1 MNIRKAICS
10 VLAAL
15 LITAAPS
22 AFATGG
28 SNPSASP
35 EQTATPPVSVST
47 TREPISWPS
56 PEPSS
61 EPTPEP
67 SVSPT
72 PIPSPTPGELEIT
85 KSPEN
90 ENVKPGG
97 TASFITQAVNYTSC
111 KWYLS
116 KDGETV
122 EADRAEERFPGL
134 KVAGDGTEKLIL
146 SAIPKSLDGW
156 SVYCVFK
163 GAAGSVSTSKARLHV
178 SDSAKPKP
186 TRIPA
191 AAVTQSPVVT
201 LVPTAEP
208 MQTAAPH
215 VHSFSAQWKSD
226 DTRHWQECECGEKVN
241 LADHVVAEWT
251 TAAKATKEQDGI
263 DEGTC
268 AVCGRTVQR
277 STAYRPSTTGRI
289 ILAAVI
295 ALIIA
300 IAIVHKMQRN
310 SRKRWR
316 LR

>member
-15 LITAAPS
+15 LITAATS

-28 SNPSASP
+28 DNPSASP
-35 EQTATPPVSVST
+35 EQTAAPTASVST
-47 TREPISWPS
+47 TKDPFSWS
-56 PEPSS
+56 
-61 EPTPEP
+61 TPEP
-67 SVSPT
+67 SPSPTPTPT

-146 SAIPKSLDGW
+146 SAIPKSLNGW

-251 TAAKATKEQDGI
+251 TVTEATKEQDGI

-277 STAYRPSTTGRI
+277 STAYRPPVAIKVI
-289 ILAAVI
+289 IIAAIALVI
-295 ALIIA
+295 AT
-300 IAIVHKMQRN
+300 AIVSKMRRN

>member
-10 VLAAL
+10 ILAAL

-22 AFATGG
+22 AFATSGD
-28 SNPSASP
+28 PSASP
-35 EQTATPPVSVST
+35 E
-47 TREPISWPS
+47 
-56 PEPSS
+56 
-61 EPTPEP
+61 
-67 SVSPT
+67 
-72 PIPSPTPGELEIT
+72 PSPTPGELEIT

-134 KVAGDGTEKLIL
+134 KVAGDGTEKLIF

-186 TRIPA
+186 TR
-191 AAVTQSPVVT
+191 SPVVT

-226 DTRHWQECECGEKVN
+226 DTRHWQECECSEKVN

-251 TAAKATKEQDGI
+251 TVTEATKEQDGI

-277 STAYRPSTTGRI
+277 STAYRPPVAIKVI
-289 ILAAVI
+289 IIAAIALVI
-295 ALIIA
+295 AT
-300 IAIVHKMQRN
+300 AIVSKMRRN

>member
-28 SNPSASP
+28 GNPSASP
-35 EQTATPPVSVST
+35 EQTATPTASVST
-47 TREPISWPS
+47 TKDPFSWS
-56 PEPSS
+56 
-61 EPTPEP
+61 TPEP
-67 SVSPT
+67 SPSPTPTPT

-156 SVYCVFK
+156 SIYCVFK

-186 TRIPA
+186 TQIPA

-251 TAAKATKEQDGI
+251 TVTEATKEQDGI

-268 AVCGRTVQR
+268 AVCGRTVRR
-277 STAYRPSTTGRI
+277 STAYRTPVAIKVI
-289 ILAAVI
+289 IIAAISLVI
-295 ALIIA
+295 AT
-300 IAIVHKMQRN
+300 AIVSKMRRN

>member
-15 LITAAPS
+15 LIIAASS

-28 SNPSASP
+28 GDPSASP
-35 EQTATPPVSVST
+35 EQTAAPTASVST
-47 TREPISWPS
+47 TKDPFSWS
-56 PEPSS
+56 
-61 EPTPEP
+61 TPEP
-67 SVSPT
+67 SPSPTPTPT

-122 EADRAEERFPGL
+122 EADRAEERFSGL

-201 LVPTAEP
+201 PVPTAEP
-208 MQTAAPH
+208 EQTAAPH

-251 TAAKATKEQDGI
+251 TIAEATKEQDGI

-277 STAYRPSTTGRI
+277 STAYRPPVAIKVI
-289 ILAAVI
+289 IIAAIALVI
-295 ALIIA
+295 AT
-300 IAIVHKMQRN
+300 AIVSKMQRN

>member
-1 MNIRKAICS
+1 MNIRKATCP

-35 EQTATPPVSVST
+35 EQTAAPTASVST
-47 TREPISWPS
+47 TKDPFSWS
-56 PEPSS
+56 
-61 EPTPEP
+61 TPEP
-67 SVSPT
+67 SPSPTPTPT

-97 TASFITQAVNYTSC
+97 TTSFITQAVNYTSC

-146 SAIPKSLDGW
+146 SAIPKSLNGW

-186 TRIPA
+186 TQIPA

-201 LVPTAEP
+201 PVPTAEP

-241 LADHVVAEWT
+241 LADHVVSEWT
-251 TAAKATKEQDGI
+251 TVTEATKEQEGI
-263 DEGTC
+263 DEGVC
-268 AVCGRTVQR
+268 AVCGRTVRR
-277 STAYRPSTTGRI
+277 STAYRPSTTGRL

-295 ALIIA
+295 VLIIA
-300 IAIVHKMQRN
+300 IAIVYKIQRN

>member
-15 LITAAPS
+15 LIMAAPS

-28 SNPSASP
+28 GNPSASP
-35 EQTATPPVSVST
+35 EQTAAPTASVST
-47 TREPISWPS
+47 TKDPFSWS
-56 PEPSS
+56 
-61 EPTPEP
+61 TPEP
-67 SVSPT
+67 SPSPTPT

-251 TAAKATKEQDGI
+251 TAVEATKEQDGI

-277 STAYRPSTTGRI
+277 STAYRPPVAIKVI
-289 ILAAVI
+289 IIAAIALVI
-295 ALIIA
+295 AT
-300 IAIVHKMQRN
+300 AIVSKMRRN

>member
-1 MNIRKAICS
+1 MNIRKATCP

-15 LITAAPS
+15 LIMAVSS

-28 SNPSASP
+28 GDPSASP
-35 EQTATPPVSVST
+35 EQTAAPTASVST
-47 TREPISWPS
+47 TKSPFSWS
-56 PEPSS
+56 
-61 EPTPEP
+61 TPEP
-67 SVSPT
+67 SPSPTPTPT

-186 TRIPA
+186 TQIPA

-251 TAAKATKEQDGI
+251 TVTEATKEQDGI

-277 STAYRPSTTGRI
+277 STAYRPPVAIKVI
-289 ILAAVI
+289 IIAAIALVI
-295 ALIIA
+295 AT
-300 IAIVHKMQRN
+300 AIVSKMRRN

>member
-1 MNIRKAICS
+1 MNIRKATCP

-15 LITAAPS
+15 LIIAVSS

-28 SNPSASP
+28 GDPSASP
-35 EQTATPPVSVST
+35 EQTAAPTASVST
-47 TREPISWPS
+47 TKDPFSWS
-56 PEPSS
+56 
-61 EPTPEP
+61 TPEP
-67 SVSPT
+67 SPSPTPTPT

-156 SVYCVFK
+156 SIYCVFK

-186 TRIPA
+186 TQIPA

-251 TAAKATKEQDGI
+251 TVTEATKEQDGI

-268 AVCGRTVQR
+268 AVCGRTVRR
-277 STAYRPSTTGRI
+277 STAYRPPVAIKVI
-289 ILAAVI
+289 IIAAIALVI
-295 ALIIA
+295 AA
-300 IAIVHKMQRN
+300 AIVSKMRRN
-310 SRKRWR
+310 SRRRWR

>member
-28 SNPSASP
+28 GDPSASP
-35 EQTATPPVSVST
+35 EQTAAPTASVST
-47 TREPISWPS
+47 TKDPFSWS
-56 PEPSS
+56 
-61 EPTPEP
+61 TPEP
-67 SVSPT
+67 SPSPTPTPT

-191 AAVTQSPVVT
+191 AAVTQDPVVT
-201 LVPTAEP
+201 PVPTAEP

-251 TAAKATKEQDGI
+251 TIAEATKEQDGI

-277 STAYRPSTTGRI
+277 STAYRPPVAIKVI
-289 ILAAVI
+289 IIAAIALVI
-295 ALIIA
+295 AT
-300 IAIVHKMQRN
+300 AIVSKMRRN

>member
-15 LITAAPS
+15 LITAATS

-28 SNPSASP
+28 DNPSASP
-35 EQTATPPVSVST
+35 EQTAAPTASVST
-47 TREPISWPS
+47 TKDPFSWS
-56 PEPSS
+56 
-61 EPTPEP
+61 TPEP
-67 SVSPT
+67 SPSPTPT

-251 TAAKATKEQDGI
+251 TAAEATKEQDGI

-277 STAYRPSTTGRI
+277 STAYRPPVAIKVI
-289 ILAAVI
+289 IIAAIALVI
-295 ALIIA
+295 AT
-300 IAIVHKMQRN
+300 AIVSKMRRN

>member
-15 LITAAPS
+15 LIMAAPS

-28 SNPSASP
+28 GDPSASP
-35 EQTATPPVSVST
+35 EQTAAPTASVST
-47 TREPISWPS
+47 TKAPFSWS
-56 PEPSS
+56 
-61 EPTPEP
+61 TPEP
-67 SVSPT
+67 SPSPTPTPT

-111 KWYLS
+111 KGYLS

-134 KVAGDGTEKLIL
+134 KAAGDGTEKLIL

-163 GAAGSVSTSKARLHV
+163 GTAGSVSTSKARLHV

-251 TAAKATKEQDGI
+251 TAAEATKEQEGI
-263 DEGTC
+263 DEGVC

>member
-10 VLAAL
+10 ALAAL

-28 SNPSASP
+28 GNPSASP
-35 EQTATPPVSVST
+35 EQTATPPVSVSA

-56 PEPSS
+56 PEPS
-61 EPTPEP
+61 PEP

-163 GAAGSVSTSKARLHV
+163 GAAGSVSTARRVFTYPIQPSQSLRGYLRQLLPRV
-178 SDSAKPKP
+178 PSLPPSPQQSRCRLP
-186 TRIPA
+186 RLTYIP
-191 AAVTQSPVVT
+191 SP
-201 LVPTAEP
+201 P
-208 MQTAAPH
+208 
-215 VHSFSAQWKSD
+215 S
-226 DTRHWQECECGEKVN
+226 G
-241 LADHVVAEWT
+241 
-251 TAAKATKEQDGI
+251 KATTPG
-263 DEGTC
+263 
-268 AVCGRTVQR
+268 
-277 STAYRPSTTGRI
+277 TGRNVNAVRRS
-289 ILAAVI
+289 ILQI
-295 ALIIA
+295 
-300 IAIVHKMQRN
+300 M
-310 SRKRWR
+310 
-316 LR
+316 